1 MSSISLIVLAYD
13 WPGKDKGY
21 RLALD
26 SALRQ
31 YLRHFEQVHFI
42 ALVEDPMPPGTKEH
56 YGDVQWK
63 HIAVRKQAK
72 WQRFLKSLRSS
83 HPAVVMQYTPPDV
96 SARLHQYV
104 ESLNGSGEEVAVVF
118 EDVALAVLRP
128 ALRKVLP
135 GAPFVLRSHN
145 LLSESFEGFDQEG
158 PWLNRLAWNFE
169 LRKIR
174 LFEKAACEHMD
185 FLWAISERDA
195 AAYLDVYQVPC
206 DGVVGLSLDVD
217 RYSAVSPGGSSTVTC
232 IGSADLRKAHGLSLF
247 IKHCWPLVRSR
258 VAEAR
263 LVLGGRFTERFDAPE
278 QGVEGRGYVENDRSL
293 LGEGLLSI
301 NPQERG
307 SGVNLKSIIAMLA
320 GKALVSTAKG
330 AEGIGGTPGVHYLV
344 AESREEMADHLVHLM
359 RHPDEAT
366 GMGAQARTFARAHYG
381 EGATYQAAQPLL
393 EALEQRALQSTS
405 ALAR

>member
-1 MSSISLIVLAYD
+1 MSSASLIVLAYD

-31 YLRHFEQVHFI
+31 YTRHFGRVHFI
-42 ALVEDPMPPGTKEH
+42 ALVEDPIPSGTKEQ
-56 YGDVQWK
+56 YGEVQWK
-63 HIAVRKQAK
+63 HITVKKRAK
-72 WQRFLKSLRSS
+72 WQRFLKSLASS
-83 HPAVVMQYTPPDV
+83 QPAVVMQYIPPDV
-96 SARLHQYV
+96 RERLQQYIENLSAPD
-104 ESLNGSGEEVAVVF
+104 EEVAVVF

-135 GAPFVLRSHN
+135 KAPFVLRSHN
-145 LLSESFEGFDQEG
+145 LLSESFEGFDQG
-158 PWLNRLAWNFE
+158 GGLSQLAWNLE

-174 LFEKAACEHMD
+174 SLEKAACEHMD
-185 FLWAISERDA
+185 FLWAISQRDA
-195 AAYLDVYQVPC
+195 ETYRDVYQALC
-206 DGVVGLSLDVD
+206 DGVVGLSLDAG
-217 RYSAVSPGGSSTVTC
+217 RYADVSLGALTTVTC

-247 IKHCWPLVRSR
+247 IKHCWPLVQSR

-293 LGEGLLSI
+293 LGEGLLSV

-344 AESREEMADHLVHLM
+344 AENKEEMADHLVHLM

-366 GMGAQARTFARAHYG
+366 GMGAQARAFARAHYG